1 MSGTLGVPAACRSR
15 PVLEGNPCPLQR
27 HTAPV
32 LTPSSLPGSPQG
44 VDVWGCPCSQPE
56 TGTSCQQQPPLRV
69 THAGKWTQLSANPP
83 QTSSGRCTS
92 ADPKLLRT
100 LKLHRPHST
109 AAPPSGPGWLLPEWE
124 ARQSL
129 STLCREQRRGLQG
142 LAGGPGDQV
151 CLGTS
156 GSVKHHAQET
166 HCSAWNSGP
175 GPGSRAPL
183 PSRDPQSPGTNLPQR
198 GNSQAAS
205 QVTCHLTSPAQAAH
219 STQHHCPGLWR
230 PHAPH

>member
-142 LAGGPGDQV
+142 LAGRARV
-151 CLGTS
+151 TR
-156 GSVKHHAQET
+156 
-166 HCSAWNSGP
+166 SAWGP
-175 GPGSRAPL
+175 QVLLNTTPKRPTAL
-183 PSRDPQSPGTNLPQR
+183 PGTL
-198 GNSQAAS
+198 GQALGAERLCQAGTLS
-205 QVTCHLTSPAQAAH
+205 HLAPTSPKEATAK
-219 STQHHCPGLWR
+219 QHHK
-230 PHAPH
+230 